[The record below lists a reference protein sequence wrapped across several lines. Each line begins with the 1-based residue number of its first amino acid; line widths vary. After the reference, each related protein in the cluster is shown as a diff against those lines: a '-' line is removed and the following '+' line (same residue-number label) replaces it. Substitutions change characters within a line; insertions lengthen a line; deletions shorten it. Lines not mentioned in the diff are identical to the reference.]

1 MELYISTVAS
11 TLSRYQRN
19 SLLHI
24 LIIIHFHRRWP
35 DIWIGRESEGQEWV
49 GKRDVS
55 AAGLRN
61 STVNPVHQTLASD
74 QAECD
79 FLNVTTGTS
88 QNARCGARQKGSEWN
103 QVQDPL
109 QRLSLQGVTGNG
121 TLGMWGV
128 DLAMGYP
135 WTVRS
140 PVNFSGS
147 VILHFTGTE
156 QTGVMR
162 VVPSHTRDTFD
173 QDEIDAREKKK
184 KKNDR
189 DHVIPLGPKGKKDSR
204 AKKLVAWILICVA
217 ITGVLFYSSV
227 FRSTRHSDSR
237 SVRRTVCRTLAVL
250 FSSCEC
256 FRVLFVRNWYGF
268 FGSRSS
274 TRNKSRER
282 DDEEE
287 SIDRNLLSTNTR
299 HNSITTLNSIT
310 SHANLSFSER
320 GHSMSSKSSSEFAA
334 AEQEKRVRGARRGVD
349 EVPYNVLGQEGGN
362 EEGSD
367 SDGDGEGEGEGESTF
382 SQSTS
387 QISLPSNSN
396 SSPGAPPR
404 KRYITWGTF
413 THLNA
418 PSFFRSGSENSSLHS
433 KSTASSDGGYGSVT
447 SLSSVES

>member
-1 MELYISTVAS
+1 M
-11 TLSRYQRN
+11 
-19 SLLHI
+19 
-24 LIIIHFHRRWP
+24 
-35 DIWIGRESEGQEWV
+35 

-61 STVNPVHQTLASD
+61 MTIDPVHQTIASD
-74 QAECD
+74 KDDCD
-79 FLNVTTGTS
+79 FLNITNRRSPTV
-88 QNARCGARQKGSEWN
+88 RCGGLQRGTDWN
-103 QVQDPL
+103 QIQGPLYGVLVQGL
-109 QRLSLQGVTGNG
+109 TENQ
-121 TLGMWGV
+121 TLGMWSV

-156 QTGVMR
+156 QTGVVR
-162 VVPSHTRDTFD
+162 VVPSHTRDTYD
-173 QDEIDAREKKK
+173 HDEMDAREKRKK
-184 KKNDR
+184 KSDR
-189 DHVIPLGPKGKKDSR
+189 DHVIPLKPKGKKDSR
-204 AKKLVAWILICVA
+204 TKKLVAWILICVA

-227 FRSTRHSDSR
+227 FRSARHSDPR
-237 SVRRTVCRTLAVL
+237 SVRRTVCRTLAIL

-274 TRNKSRER
+274 TRNKSGDR

-320 GHSMSSKSSSEFAA
+320 GQAMNSKLSNGNAA
-334 AEQEKRVRGARRGVD
+334 AEQERRVKGARRGSD
-349 EVPYNVLGQEGGN
+349 EVHYNALGQEGGN
-362 EEGSD
+362 DEGSD
-367 SDGDGEGEGEGESTF
+367 SDGEGESTF
-382 SQSTS
+382 PQSTS

-418 PSFFRSGSENSSLHS
+418 PSFFKSGSENSSLHS